1 MRGLGSSNCGAH
13 KNAQHITTVDGR
25 AAVPVLAASALLVAA
40 RITLA
45 LGVLSLAL
53 AVPLTL
59 ALAFAVTRVSERRA
73 KGQGQ

>member
-1 MRGLGSSNCGAH
+1 MPV
-13 KNAQHITTVDGR
+13 I
-25 AAVPVLAASALLVAA
+25 AVSALLVAA
-40 RITLA
+40 RIALA

-59 ALAFAVTRVSERRA
+59 TLAFAVTRVSERRA

>member
-1 MRGLGSSNCGAH
+1 MATD
-13 KNAQHITTVDGR
+13 NAQHITAVDGR
-25 AAVPVLAASALLVAA
+25 AGVPVIATSALLVAT
-40 RITLA
+40 RIALA

-73 KGQGQ
+73 KGQAQ